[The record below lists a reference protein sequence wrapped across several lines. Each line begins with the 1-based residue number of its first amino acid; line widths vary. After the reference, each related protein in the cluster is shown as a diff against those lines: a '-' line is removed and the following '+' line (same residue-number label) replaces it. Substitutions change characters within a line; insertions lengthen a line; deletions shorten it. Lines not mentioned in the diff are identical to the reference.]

1 MNFSL
6 PDGLAVRVA
15 ATGDVEAITAL
26 IAACELADDG
36 AVEIDATD
44 VVQFLE
50 SAPDPLDAIVVTEAG
65 RIVAWGALN
74 GERCYVDVHP
84 GGRGRGVGGALLA
97 WSEDR
102 ARAHGRPLVRQTV
115 TDNDRA
121 AAALFRALGYA
132 PAHTSWIIDIALGD
146 EPSPVVVPAGIAI
159 RPYGPE
165 NDRASHRLIDDAFSE
180 WPGRDPLAFEDW
192 ASLVTAHGAFAPG
205 LSRLAFDGDELVGVA
220 LAYDYGV
227 ADEGWVQ
234 QLATKAS
241 HRHRG
246 IARALL
252 GSVFVAFHAQGR
264 RRTVALSTDSRT
276 GALSLYERLGM
287 RVRRSYTGWAKD
299 LGQP

>member
-15 ATGDVEAITAL
+15 ATDDVEAITAL

-180 WPGRDPLAFEDW
+180 WPGRDPLAF
-192 ASLVTAHGAFAPG
+192 
-205 LSRLAFDGDELVGVA
+205 DGDELVGVA

-264 RRTVALSTDSRT
+264 RTVGLSTDSRT